1 MTPEQGRRRP
11 GRPPKS
17 EATDTKGALLE
28 AAMDLFARHGYAGT
42 SVRAIALATGLS
54 ESVLYRHFA
63 NKQAIFDEVLFQAGV
78 GLFESQRDL
87 LNPELAISD
96 PAAFLRA
103 LAQNMVTAWTR
114 PRNRLLTSIL
124 VRAIGDS
131 HLQVITTFKAA
142 QDEMSDLIALWIG
155 AGLIPRDRGTPQE
168 LAWELLAPTAFVRL
182 LYLHAEAD
190 EATQQTGRDL
200 VLGHAEFFIA
210 RVLPTPTDKETE
222 QGE

>member
-1 MTPEQGRRRP
+1 
-11 GRPPKS
+11 
-17 EATDTKGALLE
+17 
-28 AAMDLFARHGYAGT
+28 MDLFARHGYAGT